1 MAQNQTA
8 NPGFMPQKISGHTK
22 IRAYL

>member
-1 MAQNQTA
+1 MAQNQTD